1 MAYVMQP
8 APVTHEEAVQCEC
21 SAPDPSASIVDR
33 SATLGDVA
41 TLASVIS
48 LLFTFSRGGDER
60 EHFG

>member
-8 APVTHEEAVQCEC
+8 APATQEEAAQCEC
-21 SAPDPSASIVDR
+21 AAPGDISAAVVDR

-48 LLFTFSRGGDER
+48 LIFYVFQGRR
-60 EHFG
+60 